1 MVKWPTDEE
10 FGLEI
15 DELNNT
21 ITIPRNCKDF
31 DYEELEDFKFFKN
44 IKSSIKKPFNIWFTS
59 DIGYEWYIN
68 FLIFD
73 GKIFLQY
80 KTDDIN
86 DFILTLDEDSDSY
99 DDDRG
104 DILGD
109 INCGELDEE
118 DYPKIPED
126 INNPKYYEYRI
137 LK

>member
-1 MVKWPTDEE
+1 MMEVNKIEKSQ
-10 FGLEI
+10 
-15 DELNNT
+15 T
-21 ITIPRNCKDF
+21 IYLTK
-31 DYEELEDFKFFKN
+31 
-44 IKSSIKKPFNIWFTS
+44 
-59 DIGYEWYIN
+59 
-68 FLIFD
+68 
-73 GKIFLQY
+73 
-80 KTDDIN
+80 IN

-126 INNPKYYEYRI
+126 INNLKYYEYRI